1 MTTPPMQPPPP
12 GFAHPDPAMMRAY
25 GAPVAYAGF
34 WIRFFAYL
42 VDYFVLVFITLATLF
57 LIAAGVGMGAGDAFF
72 TFVILASFLLSLLY
86 FPLFNASAWQGTPGK
101 RLLGIRLMRVDGQS
115 ISFLRALGRHFAEI
129 LSALILMIGYLM
141 IGLTREKTGLHD
153 LIAGTRVVYGRTGV

>member
-1 MTTPPMQPPPP
+1 MTTPPMQPPP

-42 VDYFVLVFITLATLF
+42 VDYFVLLFITLATVF
-57 LIAAGVGMGAGDAFF
+57 LIAAGDGMGAGD
-72 TFVILASFLLSLLY
+72 TFSAMVMLASFLLSLLY

-115 ISFLRALGRHFAEI
+115 ISFLRALGRHLAQI